1 MIDRD
6 TIEAKARELEEA
18 ISQAGE
24 SARSTA
30 TMATLGVLA
39 AVVTAF
45 LAGRRRG
52 RSKGARIEI
61 HRL

>member
-6 TIEAKARELEEA
+6 AIEVKARELEEA
-18 ISQAGE
+18 LNKVEE
-24 SARSTA
+24 SIRSTA
-30 TMATLGVLA
+30 MMSAVGVV
-39 AVVTAF
+39 AVVVFAF

-52 RSKGARIEI
+52 KRKGARIEI